1 MNEWLLQAF
10 DRGRNKFTCYGI
22 RSDTEFVA
30 GPISSPASCVL
41 LSGQKSLMSAI
52 GKVDG
57 LNKAADIIEQTLRL
71 QSNAAAAPTPDAE
84 MTAQVSAT
92 NISMETA
99 G

>member
-1 MNEWLLQAF
+1 
-10 DRGRNKFTCYGI
+10 
-22 RSDTEFVA
+22 
-30 GPISSPASCVL
+30 
-41 LSGQKSLMSAI
+41 MSAI